1 MENISVIST
10 EQFEELKKEVYDWG
24 LYRQEQ
30 FELMILDSTESSYDF
45 DWTRDGFSEDFR
57 SDLSFCCEELNLN
70 EKDLTDEQ
78 YDELREVWSKA
89 NKKAFELACE
99 KEGVEYEGG
108 YEFSNK
114 KQD

>member
-1 MENISVIST
+1 MTNSNVITT
-10 EQFEELKKEVYDWG
+10 EQFEELKKEVNDSG

-30 FELMILDSTESSYDF
+30 FEMMIFNSTESSYDF
-45 DWTRDGFSEDFR
+45 DTMKDEFSEDFDC
-57 SDLSFCCEELNLN
+57 DLSFCCEELKLN
-70 EKDLTDEQ
+70 EKDLTDDQ
-78 YDELREVWSKA
+78 WDELRAVWTKA

-114 KQD
+114 